1 LENGLAVVIVV
12 GDDIV
17 LGGVVK
23 GETSNLETVD
33 KGRLSLAPSQGGIIR
48 VECKWCET
56 VVGDI
61 TAARQHGLPQAHIV
75 LGTID
80 LTFGRQTFR
89 DGPRVVRSSIIDQG

>member
-1 LENGLAVVIVV
+1 MGLGELRPLSSSERDFETRLIESFMQIGAQRSICVRTPSWKGQLENGLAVVIVV

-48 VECKWCET
+48 VECKWC
-56 VVGDI
+56 V
-61 TAARQHGLPQAHIV
+61 
-75 LGTID
+75 
-80 LTFGRQTFR
+80 
-89 DGPRVVRSSIIDQG
+89 S